1 MLPYIIWVYVCYQS
15 ASDLPRLTVDNV
27 SADFGSDRSM
37 ISGYCRLFPLLR
49 EDMAALPLASVRW
62 YAVQLLSEN

>member
-1 MLPYIIWVYVCYQS
+1 MWYILTYIIEVFVCYQS

-37 ISGYCRLFPLLR
+37 ISGYCRLFPLL
-49 EDMAALPLASVRW
+49 P
-62 YAVQLLSEN
+62 